1 MLRHASRWPALLALA
16 ASLGCSHAP
25 TPKAPRAAPTEAL
38 TELGAEPATVAASPN
53 PFAPIRTSPTHYHW
67 ERAARRRCQAPTR
80 LRFEGS
86 HGDFPL
92 LPDEAEVAEA
102 PGTWGTG
109 SPPTE
114 TTKSAERVVAELR
127 PRLRRCFSS
136 WVDQGSATEA
146 TVRFA
151 VRIGCGGEVGALTA
165 TSSGVDESTLTC
177 LFGVV
182 ARASFESP
190 ASGELTLQLP
200 VVFKR

>member
-1 MLRHASRWPALLALA
+1 MLRHAPRWLALLALA
-16 ASLGCSHAP
+16 ASVGCGHAP
-25 TPKAPRAAPTEAL
+25 TTQAPRAAPTEAL
-38 TELGAEPATVAASPN
+38 PELGAGPATIVASPN
-53 PFAPIRTSPTHYHW
+53 PFAPIRTSATNYHW
-67 ERAARRRCQAPTR
+67 ERRARPRCQAPTR

-92 LPDEAEVAEA
+92 LPDEPEVTAA
-102 PGTWGTG
+102 LDTWGTG
-109 SPPTE
+109 SPPAE
-114 TTKSAERVVAELR
+114 TPKSAERVVAELR

-136 WVDQGSATEA
+136 WVDQGSANEA